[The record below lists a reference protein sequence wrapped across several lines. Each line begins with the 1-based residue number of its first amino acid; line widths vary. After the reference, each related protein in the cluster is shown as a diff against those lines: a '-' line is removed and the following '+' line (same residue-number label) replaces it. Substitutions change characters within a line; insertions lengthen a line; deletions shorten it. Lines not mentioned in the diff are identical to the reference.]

1 MSIAQDERAG
11 LAADLSRLGPDAPTL
26 CKGWTARD
34 LLTHLLLRENDPLAV
49 PGMAVN
55 VFDAVTQARADRLEA
70 SGSFENL
77 VARFAHGPGRFSVF
91 RIPGLDSAA
100 NSMEYFI
107 RHEDLLRAQPDWRPR
122 ELGHRTELRLADI
135 IRKYGRALARRSPV
149 GVRVEMTGQTDPV
162 TLHPGDRIVTR
173 NGGMVQL
180 DGVTATRAC
189 HRAIRIGAGAL
200 GRNAPATEL
209 VLPQD
214 QPVLLRGG
222 LAQEFRG
229 QDQALVPA
237 MALLDLPGVEDE
249 GSCELRLFRP
259 VFDRPRIVY
268 ARGLELGFGPEAAA
282 IRPAA

>member
-107 RHEDLLRAQPDWRPR
+107 HHEDLLRAQPDWRPR
-122 ELGHRTELRLADI
+122 ELGHRTE
-135 IRKYGRALARRSPV
+135 
-149 GVRVEMTGQTDPV
+149 
-162 TLHPGDRIVTR
+162 
-173 NGGMVQL
+173 
-180 DGVTATRAC
+180 
-189 HRAIRIGAGAL
+189 
-200 GRNAPATEL
+200 
-209 VLPQD
+209 
-214 QPVLLRGG
+214 
-222 LAQEFRG
+222 
-229 QDQALVPA
+229 
-237 MALLDLPGVEDE
+237 
-249 GSCELRLFRP
+249 
-259 VFDRPRIVY
+259 
-268 ARGLELGFGPEAAA
+268 
-282 IRPAA
+282 